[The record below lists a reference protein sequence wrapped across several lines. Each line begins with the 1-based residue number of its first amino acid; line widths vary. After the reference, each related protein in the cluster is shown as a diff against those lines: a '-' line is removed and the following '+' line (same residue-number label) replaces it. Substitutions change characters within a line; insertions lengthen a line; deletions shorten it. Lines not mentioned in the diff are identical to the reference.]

1 MRIQGK
7 QQEGSLHA
15 KDKLLGSA
23 FTETLNGIDQ
33 FVTRNFTLD
42 SIKTF
47 VQGAVATGDI
57 NLKTN
62 GGIIRTSDELLI
74 DLGASNITGQLAN
87 SDLANSSITINGAA
101 ISLGGTVTTPND
113 NTQLSQEQVED
124 FVGGM
129 LDGTETFI
137 SVSYDDTDGN
147 IDFVVPVKDEDDMS
161 SNSNTH
167 LATQQS
173 IKAYV
178 DNSIVPAL
186 TTEQVQDIVGAM
198 VSGNTETNITVTYQ
212 DSDGTLDF
220 ASTDTNT
227 QLTTEE
233 VQDIVGAMFSGN
245 TETRIS
251 ATYEDSDG
259 TIDLVADDMNHTAEE
274 IQDIVGAMF
283 TGNTETNIAATYQ
296 DSDGTIDLVTTP
308 ATTTLSFVDSS
319 NDIILRNT
327 PGGANSALSNNDIKI
342 VAGSNVTLTH
352 IDANNFRIASQAF
365 GTVHTVSSES
375 AMISATS
382 TGGDIVIRTDV
393 SKTFIHNGGSAG
405 TAADFS
411 ELQFSGI
418 NNIALTAG
426 DGITLS
432 RTTITNTD
440 NDLTITNAL
449 ATDTATGGVQLFS
462 NTDQSVAANTV
473 STTANRT
480 YGLQLN
486 SADQG
491 VVNVPWTDTVY
502 TLPVATNSALGGIKI
517 GYTDNGKNY
526 ALELDGDNEAYV
538 NVPWTDT
545 VYTLPLSADGTR
557 GGVQIGYAEN
567 GKNYPV
573 ELSSEKMFVNVPWV
587 NTEYSAMTDS
597 ALGLGKL
604 RYTRGSTP
612 AAETK
617 TETANRTYGITD
629 NSNNQ
634 LVVNVPW
641 VNTTYDIM
649 GSGNSYAAGL
659 VLAGNA
665 THNSQFLRKDGTWVV
680 PDNDNTFRTI
690 KVDTN
695 NDGTANETIGATEEL
710 KLLGGTNVTLAES
723 AGTVTITSTDT
734 NTNELTKWTIRD
746 DDDDDKLVEH
756 GNFIKFESAV
766 GAAGTNITGAGTTGN
781 PWIMTITSPND
792 NTQLTTEEVQD
803 IVGAMFTNNTET
815 RISAD
820 YQDSDGT
827 IDLVVDDM
835 NYTLPLAASGTRGG
849 VKIGYAENGKNYPVE
864 LDSEKMFVNV
874 PWTDTDNNSYI
885 NAASFNTSTGVLT
898 LSGVGSA
905 GATVDLDN
913 RYLTSYSETD
923 TLATVTGRGASTT
936 TATNFTG
943 SLTVNGSGAGAY
955 LYVSGNANG
964 TTPPTSY
971 DTGMAF
977 VWNNSAGSRENE
989 IYYATGSGASQ
1000 TDNDDSYFSFINRFN
1015 PSGTPTD
1022 TRTFKLFGDGRLV
1035 IKGNYQAHDGTN
1047 LIYNSGAT
1055 SYFVA
1060 NKYTLMGNATN
1071 PGTTAATFYDQAN
1084 EGPTISG
1091 LNVCFRTGSTPSQTG
1106 KLNSSGTFTVS
1117 GDVVAFGSPSDIS
1130 LKENIKPIENAL
1142 DKVEKLQGVTF
1153 DWKEKQEDILDIKE
1167 DIGFIA
1173 QDVQKVL
1180 PELVKENDNGK
1191 LSLRHQG
1198 IVPVLLEAIKELS
1211 NRIKVLENGSTK

>member
-849 VKIGYAENGKNYPVE
+849 VKIGYTENGKNYPVE

-874 PWTDTDNNSYI
+874 PWTDTDNNNYI